1 MRAYVLLAGYRTFE
15 NGTTTPVV
23 FLSQKYGLPKK
34 FEPLEGLF
42 MPFGGQI
49 EVGETVD
56 SAAERELTEE
66 VGTSWIEEHR
76 IPGVSSPLGLPR
88 RGRFGDLVEINDQH
102 FLVLMVDGSLAAYR
116 RLLRAVGERHEGGAV
131 AVPRSNLEALR
142 TAIAPHVL
150 PGIETLFSH
159 MERT

>member
-15 NGTTTPVV
+15 DGTTTPVV

-34 FEPLEGLF
+34 FSSLEGLF

-66 VGTSWIEEHR
+66 VGASWIEEHR

-88 RGRFGDLVEINDQH
+88 RGRFGDLGEINGQH
-102 FLVLMVDGSLAAYR
+102 FLVLMVDAGLPAYR
-116 RLLRAVGERHEGGAV
+116 RLLRAVGDRHEGGAV
-131 AVPRSNLEALR
+131 AVPQSNLEALR
-142 TAIAPHVL
+142 TTIAPHVL

-159 MERT
+159 MERI